1 MRTSMKPTSIQ
12 MHRRLM
18 PGSILWLVSSIDCM
32 ANAFTWVLA
41 PPIIA
46 NNKFVGAKRGRA
58 ECDNEPN
65 ACAWA

>member
-1 MRTSMKPTSIQ
+1 MRTSKKTTNIQ

-32 ANAFTWVLA
+32 ANAFSLVLA

-46 NNKFVGAKRGRA
+46 NNKCVGARRGRA
-58 ECDNEPN
+58 ECDIETN
-65 ACAWA
+65 ACGM